1 MQTAVIAKPQ
11 TKIFA
16 TFFIINMFCSYKV
29 SHGMTKPDKKIEII
43 TIFIEILGEDE

>member
-1 MQTAVIAKPQ
+1 MERRNAS
-11 TKIFA
+11 
-16 TFFIINMFCSYKV
+16 FCGLYKV